1 MKKSLGLFAILS
13 ICLLAP
19 PATANMV
26 PQRSVLGNGMIL
38 LTSEQ
43 KALPMVSI
51 ELLIDAG
58 SRHDMPKQEGLAN
71 LTARLLTYG
80 TQRRTALQISDTLDF
95 IGAGLSAG
103 CGEDL
108 ATVSMTVL
116 KKDLATGLEL
126 LAEVLTLSTFPQEEV
141 DRQKQSIVASI
152 KAREENPA
160 EIAQRRFAAA
170 LYPQSPYGRPVE
182 GSEASVKGLEQQS
195 LRAFYERYYRPN
207 RTIVSV
213 VGDISH
219 QEIARALNEAF
230 RSWPKGEPAT
240 PPVAPSKIGTA
251 ETLRV
256 NKELTQANIILGH
269 EGVGRENPDYYAIQV
284 MNYILGGGGFS
295 SRTLDSIRNERGLAY
310 SVYSYFSAEKGH
322 GTFEL
327 VMRTK
332 NETALEAIRIAKA
345 EIRRMREELV
355 TEEELSDAKDYLIGS
370 FPLRFDTNRKVANFL
385 AQVEYFQ
392 LGLDYPERYADFIK
406 QVTREDVQH
415 VAQKYL
421 RPETLI
427 TVIVANQ
434 KKIGDQ
440 CACIV
445 ACHVV
450 S

>member
-126 LAEVLTLSTFPQEEV
+126 LAEVLTLSTFPQEEI

-152 KAREENPA
+152 KAREENPGD
-160 EIAQRRFAAA
+160 IAQRRFAAA

-195 LRAFYERYYRPN
+195 LRTFYERYYRPN
-207 RTIVSV
+207 RTILSV

-240 PPVAPSKIGTA
+240 APVAPSKIGTA

-327 VMRTK
+327 VMQTK

-406 QVTREDVQH
+406 KVTREDVQH

-421 RPETLI
+421 KPDTLI

-440 CACIV
+440 
-445 ACHVV
+445 
-450 S
+450 

>member
-1 MKKSLGLFAILS
+1 MKKFLTLFLILS
-13 ICLLAP
+13 ICLLAL

-43 KALPMVSI
+43 RALPMVSI

-126 LAEVLTLSTFPQEEV
+126 LAEVLTLSTFPQEEI
-141 DRQKQSIVASI
+141 DRQKQSIIASI
-152 KAREENPA
+152 KAREENPGD
-160 EIAQRRFAAA
+160 IAQRRFAAA

-207 RTIVSV
+207 RTILSV

-240 PPVAPSKIGTA
+240 APVAPSKVGTA

-327 VMRTK
+327 VMQTK

-355 TEEELSDAKDYLIGS
+355 TEEELSDAKDYLTGS

-406 QVTREDVQH
+406 KVTREDVQH

-421 RPETLI
+421 KPETLI

-440 CACIV
+440 
-445 ACHVV
+445 
-450 S
+450 

>member
-1 MKKSLGLFAILS
+1 MKTFSLGLAYIFS
-13 ICLLAP
+13 ICLLAA
-19 PATANMV
+19 PAAANMV
-26 PQRSVLGNGMIL
+26 PQRSVLENGMIL

-51 ELLIDAG
+51 ELLIDSG
-58 SRHDMPKQEGLAN
+58 SRHDGPNQEGLAN

-80 TQRRTALQISDTLDF
+80 TQRRTALQISETLDF
-95 IGAGLSAG
+95 IGARLSAG
-103 CGEDL
+103 CSEDL

-116 KKDLATGLEL
+116 KKDLVTGLEL
-126 LAEVLTLSTFPQEEV
+126 LAEVLTTSTFPQEEM
-141 DRQKQSIVASI
+141 DRQKQSVIASI
-152 KAREENPA
+152 KAREESPGDIA
-160 EIAQRRFAAA
+160 ERRFTAA

-182 GSEASVKGLEQQS
+182 GSEASVMGLQPQN
-195 LRAFYERYYRPN
+195 LRAFYDRYYRPN
-207 RTIVSV
+207 RTILSV

-240 PPVAPSKIGTA
+240 APVAPTKIGAA

-256 NKELTQANIILGH
+256 NKDLTQANIILGH

-327 VMRTK
+327 VMQTR

-345 EIRRMREELV
+345 EMRRMREEPV
-355 TEEELSDAKDYLIGS
+355 TEEELSDAKDYLTGS

-392 LGLDYPERYADFIK
+392 LGRDYPDRYPDLIRK
-406 QVTREDVQH
+406 VTREEVQR
-415 VAQKYL
+415 VAQTYL
-421 RPETLI
+421 KPETLI

-434 KKIGDQ
+434 KKIGD
-440 CACIV
+440 
-445 ACHVV
+445 

>member
-1 MKKSLGLFAILS
+1 MKKFLTLFLILS
-13 ICLLAP
+13 ICLLAL

-43 KALPMVSI
+43 RALPMVSI

-80 TQRRTALQISDTLDF
+80 TQRRTALQISETLDF

-126 LAEVLTLSTFPQEEV
+126 LADVLTLSTFPQEEI
-141 DRQKQSIVASI
+141 DRQKQSIIASI
-152 KAREENPA
+152 KAREENPGD
-160 EIAQRRFAAA
+160 IAQRRFAAA

-207 RTIVSV
+207 RTILSV

-240 PPVAPSKIGTA
+240 APVAPSKVGTG

-327 VMRTK
+327 VMQTK

-355 TEEELSDAKDYLIGS
+355 TEQELSDAKDYLTGS

-406 QVTREDVQH
+406 KVTREDVQH

-421 RPETLI
+421 KPDTLI

-440 CACIV
+440 
-445 ACHVV
+445 
-450 S
+450 

>member
-1 MKKSLGLFAILS
+1 MKKFSLGLFPILS
-13 ICLLAP
+13 ICLLAL

-43 KALPMVSI
+43 RALPMVSI

-58 SRHDMPKQEGLAN
+58 SRHDAPKQEGLAN

-80 TQRRTALQISDTLDF
+80 TQRRTALQISETLDF

-116 KKDLATGLEL
+116 KKDLGTGLEL
-126 LAEVLTLSTFPQEEV
+126 LAEVLTLSTFPQEEI
-141 DRQKQSIVASI
+141 DRQKQSIIASI
-152 KAREENPA
+152 KAREESPGDIA
-160 EIAQRRFAAA
+160 ERRFAAA

-182 GSEASVKGLEQQS
+182 GSEVSVKGLEQQS

-207 RTIVSV
+207 RTILSV

-230 RSWPKGEPAT
+230 RSWSKGEPAT
-240 PPVAPSKIGTA
+240 APVAPSNIGAA
-251 ETLRV
+251 ETIRV
-256 NKELTQANIILGH
+256 NKDLAQANIILGH

-284 MNYILGGGGFS
+284 MNYILGGGGFA

-327 VMRTK
+327 VMQTK

-355 TEEELSDAKDYLIGS
+355 TEEELSDAKDYLTGS

-392 LGLDYPERYADFIK
+392 LGLDYPERYPDLIRK
-406 QVTREDVQH
+406 VTRKDVQR
-415 VAQKYL
+415 VAQTYL
-421 RPETLI
+421 KPETLI

-440 CACIV
+440 
-445 ACHVV
+445 
-450 S
+450 